1 MKKLAS
7 ILAVAMLVSLLSVPA
22 FASPSTGFSNNDYTE
37 TVPTRAELEQIDP
50 TDPESPD
57 VVIVEDDT
65 PLGEAEDVLGG
76 EETGETTG
84 ETGETTVEATGEATE
99 PAEPAGPQTYVKYDD
114 PNDDPDM
121 GPQYIPEEEV
131 PLAELPAD
139 ANTYI
144 TAEVETK
151 DDGSV
156 EVVISGDTLTSAV
169 SEVTVDSGVI
179 TIDATTDNVSAG
191 APAAPVEITLTKT
204 VANALSETKMD
215 VAIATDNATVQL
227 DSALLQAITDVD
239 SDVILVTNEVSEQI
253 PQAVKDAYKPAKALE
268 FTLETTDGTKVEFN
282 GGEATVTTVCEEDVN
297 YAGYLVGD
305 EIIEEKAVTKN
316 ADGTVSFST
325 THFSTWLLYKDA
337 VLETV
342 SEEEVPMAVNPD
354 GGMTTGTKLLIGF
367 GCVLVAGGA
376 AGVVVSRRK
385 KADKA

>member
-7 ILAVAMLVSLLSVPA
+7 ILAVAMLVSLLSVTA
-22 FASPSTGFSNNDYTE
+22 FASPSTGYSDNDYTE

-65 PLGEAEDVLGG
+65 PLASADDVLGD
-76 EETGETTG
+76 ETT
-84 ETGETTVEATGEATE
+84 ESVE
-99 PAEPAGPQTYVKYDD
+99 PAEPVEPAGPQTYVKYDD
-114 PNDDPDM
+114 PNDDPDL
-121 GPQYIPEEEV
+121 GPVYIPEEEV

-139 ANTYI
+139 ANTNI

-151 DDGSV
+151 ADGSV
-156 EVVISGDTLTSAV
+156 SVAISGDTISSAV
-169 SEVTVDSGVI
+169 SEVAVESGVI
-179 TIDATTDNVSAG
+179 TIDATTSAASSD
-191 APAAPVEITLTKT
+191 APAAPVEITLTQT
-204 VANALSETKMD
+204 VANALSETNMD

-227 DSALLQAITDVD
+227 DAALLQAVADAN

-253 PQAVKDAYKPAKALE
+253 PQAVKEAYKPAKALE

-282 GGEATVTTVCEEDVN
+282 GGEATITTTCDEEVN
-297 YAGYLVGD
+297 YAGYLVDG
-305 EIIEEKAVTKN
+305 EVIEEKTVTKN
-316 ADGTVSFST
+316 ADGTVSFKTS
-325 THFSTWLLYKDA
+325 HFSTWLLYKDA

-342 SEEEVPMAVNPD
+342 PEEDVPMAVTPD
-354 GGMTTGTKLLIGF
+354 SGMTTGTKVLIGF

-385 KADKA
+385 KESKA